1 MRSILLFALIS
12 VALITQIG
20 ASCASTGTT
29 PTRGDDTNDLD
40 SSVSIP
46 RDARKVA
53 EGTGALS
60 YSARSD
66 GRVYLYDIDD
76 RTVVDNRTLRRDERY
91 SANPD
96 QNRIQIDNKKVSDQD
111 LKRKHNHRIYF
122 LSDDRRDR
130 NERDDRDTLDADRLP
145 RSAKSVATGTGQV
158 SYRAPSRGRIYVYDA
173 DSERVLMSREIHD
186 GQTILVDPDQ
196 DRVLIDGKKVYD
208 NNLERKHTHRIYF
221 EKD

>member
-1 MRSILLFALIS
+1 MNAHMRSILLLSLIS
-12 VALITQIG
+12 LGLITQIG
-20 ASCASTGTT
+20 ASCMNTDTT
-29 PTRGDDTNDLD
+29 TRDDRGDLD

-53 EGTGALS
+53 EGTGELA
-60 YSARSD
+60 YSAHSD

-76 RTVVDNRTLRRDERY
+76 RVVVDNRALRRDERY
-91 SANPD
+91 AADPD
-96 QNRIQIDNKKVSDQD
+96 QNRIQIDSKKVSNQD

-122 LSDDRRDR
+122 LAKDSHASDDRDSLG
-130 NERDDRDTLDADRLP
+130 TQLP
-145 RSAKSVATGTGQV
+145 RNAKSVATGAGEIT
-158 SYRAPSRGRIYVYDA
+158 YRVPSHGRIYIYDA
-173 DSERVLMSREIHD
+173 GNERVLMSREVHD
-186 GQTILVDPDQ
+186 GQTVLVDPER